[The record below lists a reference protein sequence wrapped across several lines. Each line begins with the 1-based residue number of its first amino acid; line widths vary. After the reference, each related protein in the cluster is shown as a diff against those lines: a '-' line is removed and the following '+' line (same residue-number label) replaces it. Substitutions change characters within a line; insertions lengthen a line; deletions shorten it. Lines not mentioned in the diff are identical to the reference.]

1 MIAIFARSMGSPY
14 IHVAI
19 NPVRWPAPTTM
30 SGNRRVLLSRKS
42 GRTGATPINK
52 AAEVRAMPEAEERAL
67 ARATVEREHGRG
79 TIHQRKTPV
88 PYVAQVN
95 IGRVSVP
102 RDQRNRLC
110 R

>member
-1 MIAIFARSMGSPY
+1 MIAIFARSMASPY

-52 AAEVRAMPEAEERAL
+52 AAEVGAMPEAEGRAL
-67 ARATVEREHGRG
+67 ARATVEREHGEG
-79 TIHQRKTPV
+79 TIHQRKAPV
-88 PYVAQVN
+88 PYVAHLI
-95 IGRVSVP
+95 IGHVSVP
-102 RDQRNRLC
+102 CNKRNRPC